1 MSDGFA
7 YDVLEYPS
15 HVHPQAHPSRL
26 AAIGRLHG
34 IDAASPRDCHLMEV
48 GCGDGLQLLTLAMAY
63 PQSRFVGVDLSQAA
77 IARGEATRRRLGLDN
92 LQLVAADL
100 TTWDPGL
107 DPFDYIVA
115 HGFFSWVPDVVRE
128 RLLGLCRQAL
138 SPAGIAYVSYN
149 ALPGCHLRRLMWDM
163 LRHHVRGIDDP
174 RTRIAAARELLA
186 SLESDVIGSQVYAD
200 AIRSEARDLL
210 RRTDTS
216 VLFHDDLA
224 DTNQPFSIGDF
235 AARAGGHGLRYLAEA
250 DYHEMSDAG
259 LTDDARA
266 RLDARAGGDRL
277 QREQYLDYLKGR
289 RFRHT
294 LLCHAGAPMQ
304 DVADALMTHGLSA
317 VGHLRTD
324 DAEGNALDLAE
335 GVAVRFHSGDG
346 AMLTTDHPVIKAA
359 LAMVGNAFP
368 AALPFD
374 RALADARDAAH
385 SRASAEDDAK
395 VLAETWVAAF
405 GLGLLTLHCDP
416 PTFAFEAGSKPKA
429 NALARMQVEAGSDL
443 ITSLRPSMIRID
455 SPLALELIRLLDGS
469 RDRATLLHDLAERM
483 AALPVDDRAG
493 DGKQHSQDPA
503 RWREVL
509 AGQLEAGL
517 SQTARMGLLEAD

>member
-34 IDAASPRDCHLMEV
+34 IDAASPRDCHLLEV

-115 HGFFSWVPDVVRE
+115 HGFFSWVPDVVRDC
-128 RLLGLCRQAL
+128 LLGLCRQAL

-200 AIRSEARDLL
+200 VIRSEARDLL

-224 DTNQPFSIGDF
+224 DTNQPFSISEF
-235 AARAGGHGLRYLAEA
+235 ATRAGEHQLRYLGET
-250 DYHEMSDAG
+250 DYH
-259 LTDDARA
+259 
-266 RLDARAGGDRL
+266 
-277 QREQYLDYLKGR
+277 
-289 RFRHT
+289 
-294 LLCHAGAPMQ
+294 
-304 DVADALMTHGLSA
+304 
-317 VGHLRTD
+317 
-324 DAEGNALDLAE
+324 
-335 GVAVRFHSGDG
+335 
-346 AMLTTDHPVIKAA
+346 
-359 LAMVGNAFP
+359 
-368 AALPFD
+368 
-374 RALADARDAAH
+374 
-385 SRASAEDDAK
+385 
-395 VLAETWVAAF
+395 
-405 GLGLLTLHCDP
+405 
-416 PTFAFEAGSKPKA
+416 
-429 NALARMQVEAGSDL
+429 
-443 ITSLRPSMIRID
+443 
-455 SPLALELIRLLDGS
+455 
-469 RDRATLLHDLAERM
+469 
-483 AALPVDDRAG
+483 
-493 DGKQHSQDPA
+493 
-503 RWREVL
+503 
-509 AGQLEAGL
+509 
-517 SQTARMGLLEAD
+517 

>member
-34 IDAASPRDCHLMEV
+34 IDAASPRDCHLLEV
-48 GCGDGLQLLTLAMAY
+48 GCGDGLQLLTLAMVY

-77 IARGEATRRRLGLDN
+77 IARGEATRRRLGLEN

-115 HGFFSWVPDVVRE
+115 HGFFSWVPDVVRDC
-128 RLLGLCRQAL
+128 LLGLCRQAL

-186 SLESDVIGSQVYAD
+186 SLESDVIGSRVYAD
-200 AIRSEARDLL
+200 VIRSEARDLL

-224 DTNQPFSIGDF
+224 DTNQPFSISEF
-235 AARAGGHGLRYLAEA
+235 ATRAGEHQLRYLGET

-259 LTDDARA
+259 LGDDARE
-266 RLDARAGGDRL
+266 RLAQRSGGDRL

-289 RFRHT
+289 RFRQT
-294 LLCHAGAPMQ
+294 LLCRADAPMQ
-304 DVADALMTHGLSA
+304 DLADAAMARGLSA

-368 AALPFD
+368 AAPAFD
-374 RALADARDAAH
+374 EVLIAARQASQSQNTIEADADALAH
-385 SRASAEDDAK
+385 
-395 VLAETWVAAF
+395 TWLAAF
-405 GLGLLTLHCDP
+405 ELGLMILHCDP
-416 PTFAFEAGSKPKA
+416 PGFATEAGATPKA

-469 RDRATLLHDLAERM
+469 RDRATLMHDLAERM
-483 AALPVDDRAG
+483 AALPVDASVGGDHALRDAAWWRA
-493 DGKQHSQDPA
+493 A
-503 RWREVL
+503 L